1 MEPVRSNELRSFFTY
16 VVEVLEKLDI
26 PYMVVGGFAAIF
38 YGAPR
43 LTIDVDIVVDMQL
56 QHIRAFVQSFSPPTY
71 YVSEDGIRESL
82 LRRYPFNVIEP
93 STGAKVD
100 LVPLPADL
108 FSRFAFQR
116 RRQMQYD
123 QSGRLAT
130 FITPEDIILAKLM
143 TYRET
148 GSEKHLQDVRGVLLM
163 QWDELN
169 WNAVNRGARGAGVEE
184 QLEALVRVVKQEL
197 GLENNE

>member
-1 MEPVRSNELRSFFTY
+1 METVRSNELRAFFTY
-16 VVEVLEKLDI
+16 VVSVLEKFDI
-26 PYMVVGGFAAIF
+26 SYMVVGGFAVIF

-56 QHIRAFVQSFSPPTY
+56 QHVQTFVGAFPVPTY
-71 YVSEDGIRESL
+71 YASEEGIRDSL

-100 LVPLPADL
+100 LVPLPSDL

-116 RRQMQYD
+116 RQRMVYD
-123 QSGRLAT
+123 EAGHAAM
-130 FITPEDIILAKLM
+130 FITAEDIILAKLLA
-143 TYRET
+143 YRET
-148 GSEKHLQDVRGVLLM
+148 NSDKHLQDARGVLLM

-169 WNAVNRGARGAGVEE
+169 WNRIQRAANGANVAELLEPLVEAVR
-184 QLEALVRVVKQEL
+184 QEL
-197 GLENNE
+197 E